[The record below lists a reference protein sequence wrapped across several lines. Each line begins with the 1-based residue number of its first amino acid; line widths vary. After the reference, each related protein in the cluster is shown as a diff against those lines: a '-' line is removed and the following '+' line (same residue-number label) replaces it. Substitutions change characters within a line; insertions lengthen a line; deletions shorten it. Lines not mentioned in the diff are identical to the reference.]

1 MNKNMLITQLKNRL
15 PEVICTYYD
24 ENNDEGYINKVSGCV
39 TVNLALIFKSIGEVN
54 IHEAIKDKVTR
65 ENYTLKM
72 ILILFHKIFGQK
84 KTGYDSEIKS
94 PNRFFDEER
103 KNLMVL
109 RQRNSYEKGENII
122 KILRNEQTNYDSGYF
137 LEYFFGK
144 C

>member
-1 MNKNMLITQLKNRL
+1 
-15 PEVICTYYD
+15 
-24 ENNDEGYINKVSGCV
+24 
-39 TVNLALIFKSIGEVN
+39 
-54 IHEAIKDKVTR
+54 
-65 ENYTLKM
+65 M

-94 PNRFFDEER
+94 PKRFFDEEG

-144 C
+144 CASGFIIDLFEILLFSDVNMSFLYDKQLFNKYINVLRKYVELKYIVFRENKELLNCINCKNY